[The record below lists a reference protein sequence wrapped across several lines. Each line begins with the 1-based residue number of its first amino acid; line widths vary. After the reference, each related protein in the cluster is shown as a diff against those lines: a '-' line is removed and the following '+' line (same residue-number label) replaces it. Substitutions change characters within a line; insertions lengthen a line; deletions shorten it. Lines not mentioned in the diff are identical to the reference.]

1 MQERTRC
8 LIPFLGTSSDRKQI
22 SGCLGVEMRETDWH
36 TGSDF
41 WGDINVQCLGVR
53 TL

>member
-8 LIPFLGTSSDRKQI
+8 LIPFIGTSSDRKKI
-22 SGCLGVEMRETDWH
+22 SGHLGVEMSGTDWQI
-36 TGSDF
+36 GSGF

-53 TL
+53 IL